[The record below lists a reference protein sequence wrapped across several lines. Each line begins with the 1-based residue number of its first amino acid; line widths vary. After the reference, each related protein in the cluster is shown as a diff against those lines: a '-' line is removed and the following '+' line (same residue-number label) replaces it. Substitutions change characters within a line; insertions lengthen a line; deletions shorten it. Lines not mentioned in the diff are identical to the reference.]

1 MAKKEYSAELTKMFE
16 DLKYRPSAI
25 RNRWKRLNEEERG
38 IYCDALQEKSA
49 KARAE
54 FDKLIKR
61 D

>member
-1 MAKKEYSAELTKMFE
+1 MAKKEYSAELTKMLE
-16 DLKYRPSAI
+16 DLKHRPSAI

-38 IYCDALQEKSA
+38 IYFDALQEKSA

>member
-1 MAKKEYSAELTKMFE
+1 MLE
-16 DLKYRPSAI
+16 DLKHRPSAI

-38 IYCDALQEKSA
+38 IFFDALQEKSA

-54 FDKLIKR
+54 FDKHIKR